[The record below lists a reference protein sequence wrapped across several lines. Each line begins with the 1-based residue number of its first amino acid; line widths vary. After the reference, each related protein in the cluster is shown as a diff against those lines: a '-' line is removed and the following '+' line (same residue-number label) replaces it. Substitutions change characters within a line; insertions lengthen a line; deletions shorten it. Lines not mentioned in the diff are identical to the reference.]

1 MAVALPHAS
10 LAAQLPEDNNESLE
24 MATSSLTASPDSRD
38 DVPIP
43 MPGDFDVVQH
53 YADLLQRDE
62 VGCQAHSTRYT
73 TDVLIR
79 AYGAAPRYAGR
90 CYRVISPNRSSFR
103 G

>member
-38 DVPIP
+38 DVPMP

-53 YADLLQRDE
+53 YADLLQKDE
-62 VGCQAHSTRYT
+62 VGCEALFIDAFWLYSYST
-73 TDVLIR
+73 
-79 AYGAAPRYAGR
+79 
-90 CYRVISPNRSSFR
+90 SRSTSLCQSLLSSH
-103 G
+103 